1 MLHFNNFTFAGALL
15 TVEKYDNASSVSTED
30 MKGRLKAFLGN
41 RFIASGKILNLQSLS
56 TDPILR
62 EIGLFHS
69 PTTESK
75 FYQALMKVWSL
86 EFPTQLA
93 SQEAV
98 ANLSLANNALSS
110 IQPITILS
118 QNFPNLKALDLS
130 SNNFQDDK
138 GLGGWRWKFRQLEF
152 LDLSNN
158 PISSTPNF
166 KETMMKWYP
175 KLKTLNNIQV
185 RTDEDVAA
193 QSRAPIPV
201 QAPFFQDEGSIAE
214 NFIRKF
220 FLGFDGDRNATI
232 NAYYDS
238 SSSFSYNVNPAA
250 PRAAQDSTATS
261 GWENWI
267 KNSRNLK
274 KINHL
279 GPRMN
284 RMFVGSESI
293 REIWNTMPKT
303 QHPGIDQP
311 TQWLFECHLI
321 PCLPDVT
328 GQSTSGVGGLLIMIH
343 GQFDE
348 LAGTKVETRS
358 FDRTFIL
365 GPSTGPENV
374 RVISDML
381 TLRTYGGSSAW
392 DAGVQ
397 MAPPPAAAAQ
407 PVHPEAP
414 QGYGAPAPGKSDIQ
428 VQQEQLILQLSFNT
442 KLKLEFAQQAL
453 LQHNWNIEGA
463 LKAFEESKVRSGAY
477 FKTRAID

>member
-1 MLHFNNFTFAGALL
+1 MLNLNGYSFAGATL
-15 TVEKYDNASSVSTED
+15 TVEKHDNASPVSTDD
-30 MKGRLKAFLGN
+30 MKGKLKTFLGT
-41 RFIASGKILNLQSLS
+41 RFIASGKILNLQGLS
-56 TDPILR
+56 TDSILG
-62 EIGLFHS
+62 EIGLFKS
-69 PTTESK
+69 PTTASK

-110 IQPITILS
+110 VQPVTTLS
-118 QNFPNLKALDLS
+118 QSFPNLKALDLS
-130 SNNFQDDK
+130 NNNIQDEK
-138 GLGGWRWKFRQLEF
+138 GLSGWRWKFRQLEF
-152 LDLSNN
+152 LDLGNN
-158 PISSTPNF
+158 PISSSPNF

-175 KLKTLNNIQV
+175 KLKTLNNVQV
-185 RTDEDVAA
+185 RTDEEVAA

-201 QAPFFQDEGSIAE
+201 QAPFFQDEGGIAE

-238 SSSFSYNVNPAA
+238 SSTFSYNVNPTA
-250 PRAAQDSTATS
+250 PRAVQDSAATP

-279 GPRMN
+279 SARMN
-284 RMFVGSESI
+284 RMFVGSERI
-293 REIWNTMPKT
+293 REIWNSMPKT

-311 TQWLFECHLI
+311 TKWLFECHSI

-328 GQSTSGVGGLLIMIH
+328 GQSSSGVGGFLIMLH

-348 LAGTKVETRS
+348 PAGSKVETRS

-365 GPSTGPENV
+365 GPSSGPENV

-381 TLRTYGGSSAW
+381 TLRAYGGSSAW

-397 MAPPPAAAAQ
+397 MVPPPAAAAQ

-428 VQQEQLILQLSFNT
+428 VQQEQLILQLSFTT

-453 LQHNWNIEGA
+453 VQHNWIMEGA
-463 LKAFEESKVRSGAY
+463 LKAVEESKVRSGAY
-477 FKTRAID
+477 L

>member
-1 MLHFNNFTFAGALL
+1 
-15 TVEKYDNASSVSTED
+15 
-30 MKGRLKAFLGN
+30 MKGKLKAFLGT
-41 RFIASGKILNLQSLS
+41 RFIADGKILNLQGLA

-86 EFPTQLA
+86 EFPTQVA

-98 ANLSLANNALSS
+98 ANLSLASNALST
-110 IQPITILS
+110 IQPITILA

-130 SNNFQDDK
+130 GNSFQEEK
-138 GLGGWRWKFRQLEF
+138 GLAGWRWKFRQLEF

-175 KLKTLNNIQV
+175 KLKTLNNVQV
-185 RTDEDVAA
+185 RTDEEVAA

-238 SSSFSYNVNPAA
+238 SSTFSYNVNTAA
-250 PRAAQDSTATS
+250 PRAQASTPT
-261 GWENWI
+261 GWDNWI

-279 GPRMN
+279 TARMN
-284 RMFVGSESI
+284 RMFVGAESI
-293 REIWNTMPKT
+293 REIWNSMPKT

-328 GQSTSGVGGLLIMIH
+328 GQSTSGVGGLLVMIH

-365 GPSTGPENV
+365 GPSAGPESV

-381 TLRTYGGSSAW
+381 TLRAYGGSRAW

-397 MAPPPAAAAQ
+397 MIPPPAAAAQ

-414 QGYGAPAPGKSDIQ
+414 QGYGAPAAGKPDVQ
-428 VQQEQLILQLSFNT
+428 VQQEQLILQLSFTT

-453 LQHNWNIEGA
+453 VQHNWNMEGA
-463 LKAFEESKVRSGAY
+463 LKAFEESKVRSSAY
-477 FKTRAID
+477 FLRQGQYTDTIHRPITKFPPRRTLLFDLDI